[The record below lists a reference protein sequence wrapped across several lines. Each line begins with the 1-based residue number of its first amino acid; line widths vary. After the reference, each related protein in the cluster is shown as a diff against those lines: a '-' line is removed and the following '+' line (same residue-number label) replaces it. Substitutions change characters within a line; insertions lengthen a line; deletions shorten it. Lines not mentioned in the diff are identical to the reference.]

1 MALYSG
7 NVNGDIKTFVFSA
20 TGGTNA
26 NFVTTIGPNASTG
39 AYVAAGGDTFGTTA
53 EIKQFLGNAAYLNYK
68 RNITEVRSELLPA
81 GGITFT
87 EEDIIPDP
95 RIVVGF
101 LVGEGITGHHMD
113 EIHYQSS
120 GGNVEGFLGRITYS
134 SGSTLVPAGQALIE
148 LVAPGLTG
156 ITTPDRSGEF
166 GVDPLSSIFTVSTG
180 ATIENKTNGMVS
192 SLTTG
197 STFTSSG
204 KFVRVPVPSYK
215 NAILNQVRGS
225 VDSSSLS
232 DGLTGI
238 TVGDAT
244 HLRHILFEVRSND
257 LHKFLSKTAHIRNNN
272 AITGDSRRV
281 GQIFTTHGISGTTIA
296 NKGVILNGITGGTV
310 SGTSVLQEFAAK
322 VSNVEFELDERE
334 RSLVDK
340 ITNQTTVRGIDQIDF
355 TF

>member
-95 RIVVGF
+95 RIIVGF
-101 LVGEGITGHHMD
+101 LVGEGLTGHHMD

-134 SGSTLVPAGQALIE
+134 SGSTLVPAGQALMEII
-148 LVAPGLTG
+148 APGLTG